1 MDSRLFDFDSRLGF
15 SRGTFENTENKSR
28 PPQKYNTEQQQQQ
41 QQPRL
46 KRKNDFD
53 DDNERK
59 RWY

>member
-41 QQPRL
+41 QPQL

>member
-15 SRGTFENTENKSR
+15 SRCTFENTENKSR

-41 QQPRL
+41 QPQL

>member
-41 QQPRL
+41 QPQG